1 MSILEA
7 KQAPSHTCLEG
18 SLRHSSAEGSC
29 LTEMWTFLQGAET
42 KGEAEG
48 CQRRMLEKRGAAV
61 SLNQHHDSQAAV
73 TGTYSPLEGRGFVK
87 LDCGEPGL
95 KERWELRSTRFM
107 YALPF
112 SG

>member
-1 MSILEA
+1 M
-7 KQAPSHTCLEG
+7 
-18 SLRHSSAEGSC
+18 
-29 LTEMWTFLQGAET
+29 

-73 TGTYSPLEGRGFVK
+73 TGTYSPLEGIGFVK

-95 KERWELRSTRFM
+95 EERWELRSTRFM